1 MPANLRWQGS
11 SWRVPNRRKQRSLRP
26 VTPVT
31 EPCSAGVQTIF
42 MPILFM
48 ALIALAVFLVM
59 GGMVFYAAYAE
70 SRTAHPDDAARPGPR
85 G

>member
-1 MPANLRWQGS
+1 
-11 SWRVPNRRKQRSLRP
+11 
-26 VTPVT
+26 
-31 EPCSAGVQTIF
+31 

-70 SRTAHPDDAARPGPR
+70 SHTPHPNELSKPGPH

>member
-1 MPANLRWQGS
+1 
-11 SWRVPNRRKQRSLRP
+11 
-26 VTPVT
+26 
-31 EPCSAGVQTIF
+31 

-70 SRTAHPDDAARPGPR
+70 SHTPHKEKEDETPGAKAEPHR
-85 G
+85 V